1 MHLCLFLLEQ
11 PSVGHLHKLETC
23 ARLDPNMSLQTE
35 TAPQIHTVLETVLY
49 TSLYTFACTFQSD
62 I

>member
-1 MHLCLFLLEQ
+1 MSVSIRATFYRS
-11 PSVGHLHKLETC
+11 PSRTRNIY
-23 ARLDPNMSLQTE
+23 ARLDPNMSVQTE